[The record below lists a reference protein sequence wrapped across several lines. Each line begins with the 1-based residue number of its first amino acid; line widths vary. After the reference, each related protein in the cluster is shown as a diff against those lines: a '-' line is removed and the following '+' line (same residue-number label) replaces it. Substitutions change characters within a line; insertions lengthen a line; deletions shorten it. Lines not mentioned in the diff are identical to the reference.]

1 MMHETNGGNT
11 FQVLP
16 LKKSIIPQAPHVKE
30 IQKQGSVVI
39 LQ

>member
-1 MMHETNGGNT
+1 MMHETNAGNT

-16 LKKSIIPQAPHVKE
+16 LKKPLFQAPHVKE